1 MKHLARFERAF
12 KSDETVLEPGG
23 WYGPVKMGKSIYSIP
38 KTIELYKNLLSTATT
53 QNIKNIP
60 KAIRNDYHVTL
71 RSLME
76 LNYPVGGGI
85 PIEEG

>member
-1 MKHLARFERAF
+1 MNVLSNPTKLYSNQALVWSCKDGEEHLFN
-12 KSDETVLEPGG
+12 
-23 WYGPVKMGKSIYSIP
+23 P
-38 KTIELYKNLLSTATT
+38 KTIDLLQESLINGDYAKYKEYS
-53 QNIKNIP
+53 

-85 PIEEG
+85 PIEEVEG